1 MRETLLREALA
12 ARGSEMDR
20 DERRTNPFGHV
31 RVLDVY
37 AVFLH
42 DPEDRL
48 NGEDMRSVRN
58 NLLSSIAFKLRSS
71 LWGCRR

>member
-1 MRETLLREALA
+1 MHETLLREALA

-48 NGEDMRSVRN
+48 KFRPFSLNGLDS
-58 NLLSSIAFKLRSS
+58 K
-71 LWGCRR
+71 RRRYAQRA